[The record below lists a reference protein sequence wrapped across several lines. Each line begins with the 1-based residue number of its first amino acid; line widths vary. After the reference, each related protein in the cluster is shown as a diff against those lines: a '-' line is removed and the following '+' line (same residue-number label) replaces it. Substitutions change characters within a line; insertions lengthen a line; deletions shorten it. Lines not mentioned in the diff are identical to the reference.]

1 MPFRRQHIGDF
12 SAASFFQRVRGG
24 KSVIHYPEA
33 AAIYT
38 QGDPSDAVFFLQTG
52 QVKLTVCSPK
62 GKEAII
68 GMLGPGEFFGEG
80 CLVGQDTRTA
90 AAMAVRDCSAIR
102 VEKAVMARLLR
113 DEPKLSGIFLSHL
126 LTRYLSVEA
135 NLIDQLFNSTEKRL
149 ARALLSLARTSN
161 EQDSSSIL
169 PRVTHETL
177 AQMIGAT
184 RAQVSSFMSQFKKKG
199 YIKYDGELTVHES
212 LVDFAFKD

>member
-1 MPFRRQHIGDF
+1 MPFRRSHIPGFNADTIF
-12 SAASFFQRVRGG
+12 RKISRGRSVVQYP
-24 KSVIHYPEA
+24 KSKVVYA
-33 AAIYT
+33 
-38 QGDPSDAVFFLQTG
+38 QGDPPESVYFLQSG

-80 CLVGQDTRTA
+80 CLIGQNTRTA
-90 AAMAVRDCSAIR
+90 TVTAERDCVVIR
-102 VEKAVMARLLR
+102 VERAVMARLLR
-113 DEPKLSGIFLSHL
+113 DEPKLSEAFLSHL
-126 LTRYLSVEA
+126 LTRQLSIEA
-135 NLIDQLFNSTEKRL
+135 DLVDQIFNSTEKRL
-149 ARALLSLARTSN
+149 ARALLLLARVGKG
-161 EQDSSSIL
+161 QGSSSII

-199 YIKYDGELTVHES
+199 YIKYDGAIEVHES